1 MNVIK
6 EEVIPDAKVKEIL
19 EKISKERELKYEQK
33 NSLDLIRKFITIDS
47 RTAEKIFQELGSIE
61 KLRDRQKVAII
72 NFLPKDAEE
81 LRVVLHKEYGS
92 FSKEEIEKILEI
104 VKSNV

>member
-19 EKISKERELKYEQK
+19 EEVSKERELKYEQK
-33 NSLDLIRKFITIDS
+33 NSLDLIRKFVSIDS
-47 RTAEKIFQELGSIE
+47 KTAEKIIQELGSIE
-61 KLRDRQKVAII
+61 KLRDRQKVAIV
-72 NFLPKDAEE
+72 NFLPKDSEE
-81 LRVVLHKEYGS
+81 LKVILHKEYGS

-104 VKSNV
+104 VKSNI

>member
-6 EEVIPDAKVKEIL
+6 EEFIPDAKAKEIL
-19 EKISKERELKYEQK
+19 ENISKERELKYEQK

-47 RTAEKIFQELGSIE
+47 KTAEKIMQELGSIE
-61 KLRDRQKVAII
+61 KLRDRQKVAIV
-72 NFLPKDAEE
+72 NFLPKDSDE
-81 LRVVLHKEYGS
+81 LRTILHKEYGS

-104 VKSNV
+104 VKSNI